1 MNNRTGN
8 ERGIL
13 SSLKIRKK
21 EKITTKVDIATLL
34 KIDMIS

>member
-1 MNNRTGN
+1 MNENTFKSKN
-8 ERGIL
+8 
-13 SSLKIRKK
+13 KKK